1 MKKRQQ
7 KREEK
12 GITLVALIITVII
25 LIILAA
31 VTIYA
36 FAKNKLIEV
45 AINGTINY
53 ANAQVVEEEIF
64 NQVAITLDEA
74 IKNIEKQNSNIENID
89 NLEEPE
95 IEILEK
101 TANSFKINIKNN
113 YSGNVQFE
121 YYINGE
127 LQGSRTSNTSIS
139 IENLLPNS
147 NYNIVVVVYQGEKSS
162 EKSVNVE
169 TQGDVLVVFDNG
181 NQYEWV
187 TQGWEGR
194 QNGGTNPSVGSTEI
208 SDLLKI
214 KTWGTWISYII
225 TTKGK
230 IDISDYSKLIYE
242 VSEDYGGLDGYS
254 TANFGVYPIRYP
266 EGPTTDPA
274 DYVYGLNERQ
284 TKVIYDISDIKGEF
298 YIWFCAKNGRNI
310 SVSKIY
316 LEK

>member
-1 MKKRQQ
+1 MIKVTK
-7 KREEK
+7 EK

-169 TQGDVLVVFDNG
+169 TQADVLVVFDNG
-181 NQYEWV
+181 NQCESI
-187 TQGWEGR
+187 TQGWYGVY
-194 QNGGTNPSVGSTEI
+194 NAGNNPSAGTTEI

-214 KTWGTWISYII
+214 KTWGIWTSYII

-230 IDISDYSKLIYE
+230 IEMTDYSKLIYE
-242 VSEDYGGLDGYS
+242 VSEDYEGNSYS
-254 TANFGVYPIRYP
+254 NAHFGVFSSSIPGAP
-266 EGPTTDPA
+266 GSDST
-274 DYVYGLNERQ
+274 YVEYSVNNRQ
-284 TKVIYDISDIKGEF
+284 TKVIYDISDKKGEF
-298 YIWFCAKNGRNI
+298 YIWFGANNGRNI

>member
-121 YYINGE
+121 YYSYKKKGIV
-127 LQGSRTSNTSIS
+127 S
-139 IENLLPNS
+139 IEDCAVLQTLGDAVLNNQRIEKIQIKIGMSPKMKFDFFRCIGNAFVDFWDDFTLIFRTLGLLIFPGSGGIRQVGVNDLQSFVGIFDLVKTFVGSGLLSLLAFTAMLSVNIGVMNLLP
-147 NYNIVVVVYQGEKSS
+147 I
-162 EKSVNVE
+162 
-169 TQGDVLVVFDNG
+169 
-181 NQYEWV
+181 
-187 TQGWEGR
+187 
-194 QNGGTNPSVGSTEI
+194 PA
-208 SDLLKI
+208 
-214 KTWGTWISYII
+214 
-225 TTKGK
+225 
-230 IDISDYSKLIYE
+230 
-242 VSEDYGGLDGYS
+242 LDGGRIVFLGYELVTRKKPS
-254 TANFGVYPIRYP
+254 KKVENIINNVFFILLMILFVYVTYNDILRLIR
-266 EGPTTDPA
+266 
-274 DYVYGLNERQ
+274 
-284 TKVIYDISDIKGEF
+284 KG
-298 YIWFCAKNGRNI
+298 
-310 SVSKIY
+310 
-316 LEK
+316 